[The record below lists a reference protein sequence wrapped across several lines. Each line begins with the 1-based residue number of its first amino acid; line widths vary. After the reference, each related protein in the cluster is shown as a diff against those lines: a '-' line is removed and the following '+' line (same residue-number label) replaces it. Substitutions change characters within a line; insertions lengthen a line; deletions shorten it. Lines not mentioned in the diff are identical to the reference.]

1 MQHCCMFVSFRFFRI
16 YSFLIISAS
25 FDPRTIHTHARTRF
39 HSLLHCF
46 SFLFFSTV
54 ACVCVAWYIYFLS
67 LFRNWPSDLLLA
79 LFLPTLVYN
88 AVLFSSS
95 SSVCHCDLFLLYSF
109 SLTLMFLFWRSF
121 ALSRFHALSIT
132 QSKLVFTLPLLQH
145 ISRVASN
152 KKASNLWTHAI
163 LILI

>member
-25 FDPRTIHTHARTRF
+25 FDPRTIHTHARTRL
-39 HSLLHCF
+39 HSLLLL
-46 SFLFFSTV
+46 SFLSNG
-54 ACVCVAWYIYFLS
+54 CVCVYRVIYFFSLFSEIGLPTCFSRSFFPRQSIMQFSLLLLLLLRYATVTYFYFILS
-67 LFRNWPSDLLLA
+67 L
-79 LFLPTLVYN
+79 
-88 AVLFSSS
+88 
-95 SSVCHCDLFLLYSF
+95 

-132 QSKLVFTLPLLQH
+132 QSKLVFSLPLLQH

-152 KKASNLWTHAI
+152 KKASNL
-163 LILI
+163 